1 MGTEMNDGIDIE
13 LDTLKITGDASKLY
27 EELAKASANFLPVP
41 RSNTGQ
47 VGQQKFKY
55 AGYAKLMRCVRP
67 ALSAHGIS
75 LLQPLHWRD
84 GKAIT
89 TTILAGHGATVQ
101 SSFAFDADFRRK
113 QKDGTMASDPQEFGR
128 HHTYYRRYQL
138 QAMLGLEGDA
148 DADDLPDVNE
158 ERESAQYVEPA
169 KETKAS
175 LPKAQASAEPKSA
188 PVESPT
194 SASAEPSEPTTN
206 GKSNGKAKAEHKLT
220 EKMTPLA
227 QVESQPVTTKTINE
241 LISAGMKELGWELP
255 DVQAFY
261 KEHVDP
267 AGYTKTANMTIEQ
280 KRSLFKKMVEVRNV
294 TPF

>member
-1 MGTEMNDGIDIE
+1 MGTEMNEGIDIE
-13 LDTLKITGDASKLY
+13 LDTLKITGDATKLY
-27 EELAKASANFLPVP
+27 EALAKASADFLPVP

-67 ALSAHGIS
+67 ALSANGIS

-84 GKAIT
+84 GRAIT
-89 TTILAGHGATVQ
+89 TTILAGHGASVQ

-158 ERESAQYVEPA
+158 ERETAQYVEVSKVTGKPV
-169 KETKAS
+169 EAS
-175 LPKAQASAEPKSA
+175 PPKVRDSVEKKPA
-188 PVESPT
+188 PVKEQKT
-194 SASAEPSEPTTN
+194 NGSAKPSEPTTVAAE
-206 GKSNGKAKAEHKLT
+206 SPKAT
-220 EKMTPLA
+220 EA
-227 QVESQPVTTKTINE
+227 QPTTTKTINE
-241 LISAGMKELGWELP
+241 LITAGIKELGWELP
-255 DVQAFY
+255 DVQSFY

-267 AGYTKTANMTIEQ
+267 AGYTKTANLTIDQ